1 MKNTEVLIG
10 VCLVVLIGAIVA
22 WGMYDRNES
31 DGGPLS
37 EDMTLYWGDGCPH
50 CENVEKFLE
59 EKQVVGKVDFIR
71 KEVWKDRANAREMER
86 RARNCGIPAKDIGV
100 PFLFSD
106 GQCFVG
112 EPNVENEFLR
122 KANVSERT
130 ADQMP
135 TEDDENK

>member
-10 VCLVVLIGAIVA
+10 VGLVVLIGAIVA
-22 WGMYDRNES
+22 WGVYDRNES
-31 DGGPLS
+31 DEGPPG

-59 EKQVVGKVDFIR
+59 EKKVADKVDFLR
-71 KEVWKDRANAREMER
+71 KEVWKDRANAKEMER

-122 KANVSERT
+122 KASVLEGEMNQLPVEKN
-130 ADQMP
+130 
-135 TEDDENK
+135 ENK